1 MPRKLAVK
9 PVPKTRLEEARAR
22 MYRDLVL
29 ESAEHVFAQ
38 KGFDEAT
45 MQEIAAEA
53 GISMKTLYATL
64 PGKNELYEA
73 VVELRGAE
81 FLQETAQGTEG
92 QTGALAALEAGVRAI
107 VSFLVR
113 HENFLLIHLRQGRAW
128 GVPGMEGQGGVQRD
142 QGELLFQAVV
152 QRGIDEGVF
161 YDEDPQTL
169 ARLFRRLGEA
179 SGMEP
184 GPKLQEILGRLEAGE
199 DPDDLEAALGDDAD
213 EDESL
218 EDLFRVKRALAERHR
233 RPQVDDTLYFL

>member
-92 QTGALAALEAGVRAI
+92 QTGALAALEAGVRAY

-113 HENFLLIHLRQGRAW
+113 HENFLLIHLREGRAW
-128 GVPGMEGQGGVQRD
+128 GLPGVQGPGAVQRD
-142 QGELLFQAVV
+142 QGESLFQAIV

-161 YDEDPQTL
+161 YDEDAQML
-169 ARLFRRLGEA
+169 ART
-179 SGMEP
+179 GMAVM
-184 GPKLQEILGRLEAGE
+184 QAHLGRVAEGIHGGDMEAVA
-199 DPDDLEAALGDDAD
+199 DAVLRSLHRLLVRPEA
-213 EDESL
+213 
-218 EDLFRVKRALAERHR
+218 RAA
-233 RPQVDDTLYFL
+233 

>member
-53 GISMKTLYATL
+53 GISMKTLYAAL

-81 FLQETAQGTEG
+81 FLQETAQGMEG
-92 QTGALAALEAGVRAI
+92 ETGALAALEAGVRAY

-113 HENFLLIHLRQGRAW
+113 HENFLLIHLREGRAW
-128 GVPGMEGQGGVQRD
+128 GLPGGQGPGAVQRD
-142 QGELLFQAVV
+142 QGESLFQAIV
-152 QRGIDEGVF
+152 QQGIDEGVF
-161 YDEDPQTL
+161 YAEDAQIL
-169 ARLFRRLGEA
+169 AR
-179 SGMEP
+179 SGMAVM
-184 GPKLQEILGRLEAGE
+184 QAHLGRVAEGIHGGDMDEVADAVLRSLHRLLVRPETR
-199 DPDDLEAALGDDAD
+199 AA
-213 EDESL
+213 
-218 EDLFRVKRALAERHR
+218 
-233 RPQVDDTLYFL
+233 